1 MAKRDWNALQWIAY
15 YYIAF
20 AIFTDREYSDSEKE
34 MIGAKL
40 LRFTGGDET
49 KLGYCINT
57 LTECQKWIG
66 EDIKNSTSDNDIV
79 NNNLGKI
86 SAFLKNKLEDRH
98 HKYIILD
105 LIAIAKA
112 DGKFTDKEKGW
123 IELVG
128 NQLGIN
134 TEDIISKAMR
144 EMENT
149 NDSPVLEKQQET
161 KAEAIEEKIEQFWTE
176 ADSLLNTA
184 KSPSYEIYHLIA
196 ERLDWSKLSKYDTQF
211 NLKQEPGD
219 ENLATHL
226 KEKIINNLWN
236 PLFKK
241 ATTFDE
247 YSYLLNWVIPC
258 DKRYPFCSDYK
269 LTNTLYDVLAQVV
282 DENTSSSSI
291 ISVLRPEEFYDVWD
305 KKYSVFDILAEYFV
319 KNGDAEEL
327 AGYLKRE
334 DEHFVV
340 IKNIVSYNIHSPFLN
355 KVKTAFEE
363 SEWKEMLDLLEI
375 DAEDIEDSIKNLKKK
390 DDPVSLKEESDKTP
404 KTEKQISTADKGANS
419 ASETDDKKKTEK
431 ESAEKKVP
439 IWKLIQQ
446 TIESMDGKAEKKEII
461 NHLLGEHSH
470 LKKNT
475 LQCQVTIC
483 TVNNPTRI
491 NWAQNKKPRTERNQY
506 DFLYQTDKKMV
517 VMYDPKEH
525 GKWGI
530 VEDKDGK
537 MMVTKLA
544 N

>member
-1 MAKRDWNALQWIAY
+1 M
-15 YYIAF
+15 
-20 AIFTDREYSDSEKE
+20 SE
-34 MIGAKL
+34 MSNTSIGK
-40 LRFTGGDET
+40 
-49 KLGYCINT
+49 
-57 LTECQKWIG
+57 
-66 EDIKNSTSDNDIV
+66 
-79 NNNLGKI
+79 
-86 SAFLKNKLEDRH
+86 
-98 HKYIILD
+98 
-105 LIAIAKA
+105 
-112 DGKFTDKEKGW
+112 
-123 IELVG
+123 
-128 NQLGIN
+128 
-134 TEDIISKAMR
+134 
-144 EMENT
+144 
-149 NDSPVLEKQQET
+149 PQET
-161 KAEAIEEKIEQFWTE
+161 KTRDIEKIIEQFWTE

-184 KSPSYEIYHLIA
+184 KSPSSEIYNLIV
-196 ERLDWSKLSKYDTQF
+196 ERLDWSKLSKYDTHF
-211 NLKQEPGD
+211 NLIQEPAD
-219 ENLATHL
+219 ENLATQQ

-258 DKRYPFCSDYK
+258 NKRYPFCSDYK

-282 DENTSSSSI
+282 DENASSFCI
-291 ISVLRPEEFYDVWD
+291 ISVLRPAEFYDVLEEKPD
-305 KKYSVFDILAEYFV
+305 VFYILAEYFV

-340 IKNIVSYNIHSPFLN
+340 IKNIVSYDIRSPFLN
-355 KVKTAFEE
+355 KVKPAFEE
-363 SEWKEMLDLLEI
+363 SEWLEMLDLLEI
-375 DAEDIEDSIKNLKKK
+375 DAEDIEDSIKNLEKK

-404 KTEKQISTADKGANS
+404 KTEKQIATADKGVNG

-483 TVNNPTRI
+483 TVNNPSRI

-506 DFLYQTDKKMV
+506 DFLYQTDKKTV

-530 VEDKDGK
+530 VEDKVGK
-537 MMVTKLA
+537 LMVTKLS